1 MTFVA
6 KNKNMEAL
14 VAGRVKIQL
23 PSFSG
28 IEDKIVEAYQI
39 SQYAL
44 GWGVYS
50 TAWALKDRNQSNQ
63 KWKRLENLGINPK
76 GNLKFTEELKN
87 DSQKSRIRTFFFS
100 PTNSVP

>member
-1 MTFVA
+1 MMTFVA

-14 VAGRVKIQL
+14 VAGSVKIQL

-44 GWGVYS
+44 G
-50 TAWALKDRNQSNQ
+50 
-63 KWKRLENLGINPK
+63 
-76 GNLKFTEELKN
+76 
-87 DSQKSRIRTFFFS
+87 
-100 PTNSVP
+100 

>member
-1 MTFVA
+1 MYWDKSKCMMTFVA

-28 IEDKIVEAYQI
+28 IGDKIVEAYQI

-44 GWGVYS
+44 G
-50 TAWALKDRNQSNQ
+50 
-63 KWKRLENLGINPK
+63 
-76 GNLKFTEELKN
+76 
-87 DSQKSRIRTFFFS
+87 
-100 PTNSVP
+100 